1 MDRFKKRDLEK
12 CPEDRNRIR
21 TLEYTHPVLFKI
33 VTILIYNKLLVL
45 LLYKVNIKQTL
56 LLLLVTKWK
65 QYIFFHS
72 VFI

>member
-1 MDRFKKRDLEK
+1 MGRLKKRDLKK

-33 VTILIYNKLLVL
+33 ITILIYNKLLVL

-56 LLLLVTKWK
+56 LLLVTK
-65 QYIFFHS
+65 
-72 VFI
+72 

>member
-1 MDRFKKRDLEK
+1 MDRFKKQDLEK

-21 TLEYTHPVLFKI
+21 TLEYTHLVLFKI

-56 LLLLVTKWK
+56 LLLLVTK
-65 QYIFFHS
+65 
-72 VFI
+72 

>member
-1 MDRFKKRDLEK
+1 MDRFKKQDLEK

-33 VTILIYNKLLVL
+33 VTILICNKLLVL

-56 LLLLVTKWK
+56 LLLLVTK
-65 QYIFFHS
+65 
-72 VFI
+72 